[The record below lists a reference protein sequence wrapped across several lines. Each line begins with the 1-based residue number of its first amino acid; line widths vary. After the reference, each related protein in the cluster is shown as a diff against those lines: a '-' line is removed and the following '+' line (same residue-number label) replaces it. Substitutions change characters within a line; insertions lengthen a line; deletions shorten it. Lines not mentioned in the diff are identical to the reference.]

1 MTHLAARAIGR
12 ADPFP
17 DNFLDTIGNVRA
29 RLTENL
35 GAALAESLMA
45 EGAAS
50 DLPLLVSEVRA
61 ALATL
66 AVAAPPS

>member
-35 GAALAESLMA
+35 GAS
-45 EGAAS
+45 
-50 DLPLLVSEVRA
+50 
-61 ALATL
+61 
-66 AVAAPPS
+66 